1 MTLPSM
7 QNDSRIYRLLGFLPL
22 TFFLAQAVHYWRINE
37 LGHMLWMCNIGNLVL
52 AIGMFTDRPVLV
64 RIASLWMVPG
74 LIVWFVYV
82 VLAWGVFLTSTLAH
96 VGGIVVAG
104 FALRRVGMDKL
115 SWLYALLW
123 YFVVQLFSRFFT
135 PRDMNVNLSHVVD
148 AGWQQ
153 TFNAY
158 WKFWLVL
165 TIITAAILWVLAMLL
180 RLLWPAERSLSVAEA
195 RT

>member
-1 MTLPSM
+1 MTLPPM
-7 QNDSRIYRLLGFLPL
+7 QDDSRIYRLLGFLPL
-22 TFFLAQAVHYWRINE
+22 VFFLAQTVHYWRINE

-52 AIGMFTDRPVLV
+52 AVGLFTDRPVLI
-64 RIASLWMVPG
+64 RIAALWMVPG

-104 FALRRVGMDKL
+104 FALRRVGMDKV

-165 TIITAAILWVLAMLL
+165 TVITAAILWVLAVLL